1 MSVPLDTSQPL
12 LRSRRFWPL
21 LGVQSLG
28 PFADNLLRGSTI
40 VAVFATAGAAFGSEA
55 FSLPWGMAENAS
67 AVVSISFTLPIFLFS
82 VISGQLADKI
92 DRHTF
97 LRWVKA
103 AEIALM
109 LFAAACFALGSGLVL
124 IFALF
129 LMGTQSAFFGP
140 VRNALMPQYF
150 PGADLPRANGWYNAA
165 QFVAMVA
172 GLFVGAAFTNAQMFG
187 MAGGGRLLVAV
198 ILVVAAVLG
207 TACAF
212 LAPRAPAPGLARI
225 DWNVPRVAARQY
237 AHVFSMRPVF
247 YPMLGVSWFWGLSA
261 FNLANLPNFIRDEL
275 GRGDGAFAGIMVV
288 IAVGSALGS
297 IVAGTLAG
305 RVRQPFVLAG
315 VGVAGTILAA
325 AATWWFARGVDPGV
339 AGGSAALTLTIA
351 AITLAAASNSVFAVP
366 MMAAVQGRA
375 PEAERARVMGTLNM
389 TNGGLATLGS
399 FIVPPLRGAGLDAGE
414 VFLAGAAMQTL
425 LLAFMVKRRA
435 DVRAGRAAPSRTGRD
450 APPLPT

>member
-1 MSVPLDTSQPL
+1 MTAPLDTSQPL

-67 AVVSISFTLPIFLFS
+67 AIVSISFTLPIFLFS
-82 VISGQLADKI
+82 MISGQLADKV

-97 LRWVKA
+97 LRWVKG
-103 AEIALM
+103 AEIVLM
-109 LFAAACFALGSGLVL
+109 LFSAACFALGSGLVL
-124 IFALF
+124 VFSLF

-150 PGADLPRANGWYNAA
+150 PGPDLPRANGWYNAA
-165 QFVAMVA
+165 QFVAMVG
-172 GLFVGAAFTNAQMFG
+172 GLFVGAAFTNQAMFG
-187 MAGGGRLLVAV
+187 MASGGRLLVAT
-198 ILVVAAVLG
+198 ILVGAAVLG

-212 LAPRAPAPGLARI
+212 LAPRAPAPGLARV

-237 AHVFSMRPVF
+237 AHVFAMPQVF
-247 YPMLGVSWFWGLSA
+247 YPMIGVSWFWGLSA
-261 FNLANLPNFIRDEL
+261 FNLANLPNFVRDEL
-275 GRGDGAFAGIMVV
+275 GGGDGAFAGLMVV
-288 IAVGSALGS
+288 VAIGSAIGS
-297 IVAGTLAG
+297 IVAGALAG
-305 RVRQPFVLAG
+305 RMRQPFVLAG
-315 VGVAGTILAA
+315 IGVGGTVLGAGL
-325 AATWWFARGVDPGV
+325 TWWFARGVDPQA
-339 AGGSAALTLTIA
+339 AGTSAALVLTVGA
-351 AITLAAASNSVFAVP
+351 VTLAAAANSVFAVP

-399 FIVPPLRGAGLDAGE
+399 FVVPPLRSAGLDAGE
-414 VFLAGAAMQTL
+414 VFLAGAIMQAG
-425 LLAFMVKRRA
+425 LLAFMLRRRA
-435 DVRAGRAAPSRTGRD
+435 VVRSGQARGALAEAQAAPV
-450 APPLPT
+450 

>member
-1 MSVPLDTSQPL
+1 MSAAPDVTRPL

-40 VAVFATAGAAFGSEA
+40 VAVFATAGMAFGSEA
-55 FSLPWGMAENAS
+55 FSLPYGLAEHAS
-67 AVVSISFTLPIFLFS
+67 AIVSISFTLPIFLFS
-82 VISGQLADKI
+82 MISGQLADKI
-92 DRHTF
+92 DRHVF

-103 AEIALM
+103 AEVVLM

-124 IFALF
+124 IFSLF

-150 PGADLPRANGWYNAA
+150 PGPDLPRANGWYNAA
-165 QFVAMVA
+165 QFVAMVG
-172 GLFVGAAFTNAQMFG
+172 GLFVGAAFTNQALFG
-187 MAGGGRLLVAV
+187 SEDGGRLLVAG
-198 ILVVAAVLG
+198 ILVGAAVLG

-212 LAPRAPAPGLARI
+212 LAPQAPAPGLERI

-237 AHVFSMRPVF
+237 AHVFSMRHVF

-275 GRGDGAFAGIMVV
+275 GRGDGAFAGIMVL

-297 IVAGTLAG
+297 IVAGALAG

-315 VGVAGTILAA
+315 VGVVGTILGAA
-325 AATWWFARGVDPGV
+325 STWWFARGVEPEA
-339 AGGSAALTLTIA
+339 AGMSAALFLTIA
-351 AITLAAASNSVFAVP
+351 AITLAAAANSVFAVP

-399 FIVPPLRGAGLDAGE
+399 FVVPPLRGTGLDAGE
-414 VFLAGAAMQTL
+414 VFLAGAAMQAGVL
-425 LLAFMVKRRA
+425 VFMLRRRA
-435 DVRAGRAAPSRTGRD
+435 AVRANGLSRDGAPKT
-450 APPLPT
+450 APV